1 MMMVR
6 TLALHHGVRS
16 AGARLSAFR
25 ARVDN
30 RLARHFRT
38 TLHRLPAGQPMV
50 SFTFDDIPDSAA
62 EVGAPLVEAHGGR
75 ATFYVSGGL
84 LHRWSGQ
91 WQGSDEAGIIAL
103 HARGHEIACHTF
115 SHPRVTDIAPA
126 ALRADIAENG
136 RYLTGLD
143 ASIRLDN
150 FAYPYGL
157 ASLSHKQFL
166 ADTFRSSRGILS
178 GINRDIVDLQVLRA
192 MPLVC
197 LHIDRDGVDQAF
209 DDLQAAGG
217 WLIFYSHDV
226 AANPSPYGC
235 TPDLLRHA
243 LEAASRRKL
252 PIVTVAQALDRAGV

>member
-1 MMMVR
+1 MR
-6 TLALHHGVRS
+6 APALNHV
-16 AGARLSAFR
+16 APKVGARLSAFR

-30 RLARHFRT
+30 RLARHFRPA
-38 TLHRLPAGQPMV
+38 LHRLPAGQPMV

-62 EVGAPLVEAHGGR
+62 KIGAPLVEAHGGH
-75 ATFYVSGGL
+75 ATFYVAGGL
-84 LHRWSGQ
+84 LQRWSGH

-115 SHPRVTDIAPA
+115 SHPRVADLAPV
-126 ALRADIAENG
+126 ALRADIAENR

-143 ASIRLDN
+143 ASIKLEN

-157 ASLSHKQFL
+157 ASLWHKPFL
-166 ADTFRSSRGILS
+166 AGTFRSSRGTLP
-178 GINRDIVDLQVLRA
+178 GVNRDVVDLQVLRA
-192 MPLVC
+192 TPLVSV
-197 LHIDRDGVDQAF
+197 HIDRDGVERSF
-209 DDLQAAGG
+209 DDLMASGG

-226 AANPSPYGC
+226 AASPSPYGC
-235 TPDLLRHA
+235 TPDLLRCA

>member
-1 MMMVR
+1 MMMLRALGSNHDVR
-6 TLALHHGVRS
+6 NAR
-16 AGARLSAFR
+16 ARLAAFR

-38 TLHRLPAGQPMV
+38 KLHRLPAGQPMV
-50 SFTFDDIPDSAA
+50 SLTFDDIPDSAA

-84 LHRWSGQ
+84 LQRWSGH
-91 WQGSDEAGIIAL
+91 WRGSDEAGIIAL

-126 ALRADIAENG
+126 TLRAEIAENG

-143 ASIRLDN
+143 ASMRLDN

-157 ASLSHKQFL
+157 ASLSHKHFL
-166 ADTFRSSRGILS
+166 ADTFRSSRGILP
-178 GINRDIVDLQVLRA
+178 GVNRDVVDLQFLRA
-192 MPLVC
+192 TPLVSI
-197 LHIDRDGVDQAF
+197 HIDRDGVDRVF
-209 DDLQAAGG
+209 DDLMASGS

-226 AANPSPYGC
+226 AERPSPHGC

-243 LEAASRRKL
+243 LKAASRRKL
-252 PIVTVAQALDRAGV
+252 PIVTVAEALDRAGV